1 MSLDINFGRKWE
13 SSKTKLL
20 PEGGTVASS
29 VTVSDALL
37 TCVSVV
43 GESAKKSKYI
53 QVKGGDTV
61 RLAVKARVIN
71 PGDTGSIAID
81 HPKPGNLLTSLTINS
96 TDWQEYTIS
105 ANIPVSAPVDSIATA
120 QIGLF
125 GSDSGTVEFQEPK
138 LSKASSQVGAVQT
151 LAMGLI
157 YFDSLDNLPKIND
170 GFSNHGI
177 YNLSYAANVLTVTT
191 DTSQRLDPEAPSERI
206 PVLPIITVQMT
217 LGGQGNLLT
226 AQAGNYD
233 FSTGEFEIQFFST
246 AGLLVDPTSF
256 LGSGNIFFTVKV
268 EF

>member
-1 MSLDINFGRKWE
+1 MSLDLSYGRKWE
-13 SSKTKLL
+13 NAKTKLL
-20 PEGGTVASS
+20 PIGHVASS
-29 VTVSDALL
+29 VTVTDELL
-37 TCVSVV
+37 SCTSVV

-53 QVKGGDTV
+53 QVRAGDTV
-61 RLAVKARVIN
+61 TLSVMARVVN
-71 PGDTGSIAID
+71 PGDTASIAID
-81 HPKPGNLLTSLTINS
+81 FPTPGSLITKRAINS
-96 TDWQEYTIS
+96 TEWQEYTIS
-105 ANIPVSAPVDSIATA
+105 ANIDVSAPVNSIAVF

-125 GSDSGTVEFQEPK
+125 GSDSGTAEFMLPK
-138 LSKASSQVGAVQT
+138 ISKNNSQIGSTQS
-151 LAMGLI
+151 LAIGLL

-177 YNLSYAANVLTVTT
+177 YNLVYAANVLTVTT
-191 DTSQRLDPEAPSERI
+191 DTSQRLDPEDPSERI

-233 FSTGEFEIQFFST
+233 YTTGEFEIQFFST
-246 AGLLVDPTSF
+246 AGLLVDPTAF